1 MDTRHALYIEP
12 TRDEGRQEATGFRMN
27 VFSRTCKVFLTATI
41 LGALCGCMAG
51 GVDGLRQSGGNAAL
65 FGQFAAFDGP
75 SGRAITLDDV
85 VARAGRADVVLF
97 GEEHSDVV
105 CNAIE
110 AQLLA
115 ALARQPRPVTLAM
128 EFFEADT
135 QTALDAY
142 LNGRIS
148 ESEFRK
154 ETRQKRAYST
164 SHRPM
169 IEFCR
174 SASIPVIA
182 ANAPWRL
189 TRALRKSGKAYEEFL
204 AGLDSADRAWLPDR
218 SELLEGPYHDR
229 FVEAM
234 AEHEMPPTSQPT
246 TTSAPAESQPAS
258 QPTSQPDR
266 AEQVLRAYRAQSL
279 WDDTM
284 SDAVARHRRC
294 YPNRRVLL
302 VVGAFHI
309 AKEGGTWTKLRQRRP
324 GDRILT
330 IVFRGTSDVPFTF
343 SKEDQQAGDIVICGI
358 RPPEEDSATSKPS
371 SR

>member
-1 MDTRHALYIEP
+1 MSFH
-12 TRDEGRQEATGFRMN
+12 MN
-27 VFSRTCKVFLTATI
+27 VFSRTRKMLLDATI
-41 LGALCGCMAG
+41 LWALSGCAAG

-65 FGQFAAFDGP
+65 FGQFAAFDGH
-75 SGRAITLDDV
+75 SGRSISFDDV
-85 VARAGRADVVLF
+85 VTRAGRADVVLF

-115 ALARQPRPVTLAM
+115 AMARQRRPVCLAM

-135 QTALDAY
+135 QAALDAY
-142 LNGRIS
+142 LNSRIS

-154 ETRQKRAYST
+154 ETRQKRTYPT

-169 IEFCR
+169 IEYCR
-174 SASIPVIA
+174 AASIPVIA

-189 TRALRKSGKAYEEFL
+189 SRTLRKSGKAYDEFF
-204 AGLDSADRAWLPDR
+204 AGLDPADRALLPSK
-218 SELLEGPYHDR
+218 SELLDGPYHDR

-246 TTSAPAESQPAS
+246 TTSAPAASAPAS
-258 QPTSQPDR
+258 QPTSRPDH
-266 AEQVLRAYRAQSL
+266 AEQVLRAYRVQSL
-279 WDDTM
+279 WDDAM

-294 YPNRRVLL
+294 YPNCRVLL

-309 AKEGGTWTKLRQRRP
+309 ANDGGTWTKLRQRRP
-324 GDRILT
+324 ADRILT
-330 IVFRGTSDVPFTF
+330 IVFRGASDTPLAFN
-343 SKEDQQAGDIVICGI
+343 KEDQEAGDIVIYGI
-358 RPPEEDSATSKPS
+358 RPPEEDASTTKPS